1 MATQIQ
7 LRRDTAA
14 NWTSTNPTLTQ
25 GEPGYETDTGKIKYG
40 DGSTAWNS
48 LAYASGGLPTA
59 FAAGSAAA
67 PGLAIDGDSNTG
79 IYSPGADQVA
89 VATNGAGRLFVNA
102 SGNVGIGTTS
112 PGVNLQVQNDSSF
125 SLIRVVASS
134 GNVAGIDF
142 GDAADTDTAGV
153 RYDNVSDSMAFRVNA
168 SERGRFDASG
178 RLLVGTSSANAN
190 GGILQLSSGI
200 TFPATAVAA
209 SDVNTLDD
217 YEEGTWTPTVGG
229 TATYT
234 KNTGNYTKLGRL
246 VNVSFELYINTIGT
260 GSQWQIFGLPFT
272 VTSTGSHSAGGGV
285 GFVNGLATNVA
296 STFLRA
302 DSADTYLVL
311 ASLTAAG
318 TFSGNN
324 NIIGNSTRIMASI
337 SYMT

>member
-40 DGSTAWNS
+40 NGSTAWNS

-217 YEEGTWTPTVGG
+217 YEEGTWTPNQGGGLTVVG
-229 TATYT
+229 TFVSSGTYT
-234 KNTGNYTKLGRL
+234 KIGRQL
-246 VNVSFELYINTIGT
+246 F
-260 GSQWQIFGLPFT
+260 IFGQMSATSIAVAAGGIISTNLPF
-272 VTSTGSHSAGGGV
+272 STTGYGAGGFGDYTLT
-285 GFVNGLATNVA
+285 NGAVVIT
-296 STFLRA
+296 
-302 DSADTYLVL
+302 
-311 ASLTAAG
+311 ASLLIYSVAAVG
-318 TFSGNN
+318 ASGG
-324 NIIGNSTRIMASI
+324 IEFAATCIV
-337 SYMT
+337 